1 MSLDLRFSV
10 PGRKMGASKH
20 TRKITPLTTHQR
32 PPLSQQEHRKSPM
45 EPHDPAYFHWSA
57 PVGLSTAG
65 QRFNRGSVR
74 GQGHEVG
81 APENDELS

>member
-1 MSLDLRFSV
+1 
-10 PGRKMGASKH
+10 
-20 TRKITPLTTHQR
+20 
-32 PPLSQQEHRKSPM
+32 M
-45 EPHDPAYFHWSA
+45 EPHDAAYFHWSA

-81 APENDELS
+81 APENDELSYQIAMRLKALRGGDER